1 MKDELQTVNS
11 PPICRTKWGKK
22 MTNRSTY
29 ENIVLFSFIL
39 LTSFAFGQKDTNRE
53 LRRLNAKIDRIRVQV
68 DSLEL
73 DNQILLPE
81 LMSAFKQAVKSKT
94 QQDSITLVV
103 LKRINT
109 LSNKITNLENQ
120 SRYMDSTALEIF
132 NKLVFVENK
141 IVTLTNS
148 YNEMA
153 KLKSGS
159 PISSDP
165 KFNAAQYKQTYMTS
179 LGHFQNQEF
188 DDAIVG
194 FKELVASDA
203 TNDLADNS
211 QYWLAECYYSQ
222 MEFKRA
228 IAEFEKVF
236 TYPGTDKDDD
246 AQLKIGL
253 AHQSMGNVNKAREEF
268 QRLVDY
274 FPGSEYYPK
283 AKDAL
288 KQLSIH

>member
-1 MKDELQTVNS
+1 MSNGFKQIVKVLAVYLLLSTSLYSQGKDV
-11 PPICRTKWGKK
+11 G
-22 MTNRSTY
+22 
-29 ENIVLFSFIL
+29 
-39 LTSFAFGQKDTNRE
+39 RE
-53 LRRLNAKIDRIRVQV
+53 LKRLNAKIDRVRVLV

-81 LMSAFKQAVKSKT
+81 LMSAFRQAVKSKA

-103 LKRINT
+103 LKRLNT
-109 LSNKITNLENQ
+109 LS
-120 SRYMDSTALEIF
+120 
-132 NKLVFVENK
+132 NK

-153 KLKSGS
+153 KLRSGE
-159 PISSDP
+159 PISSEP
-165 KFNAAQYKQTYMTS
+165 QFNAAQYKETYMKS
-179 LGHFQNQEF
+179 LGHFQNQNF
-188 DDAIVG
+188 KSAISG
-194 FKELVASDA
+194 FVELVKSDA

-222 MEFKRA
+222 KDFKRA

-236 TYPGTDKDDD
+236 TYAGTDKDDD

-253 AHQSMGNVNKAREEF
+253 SYQSIGNIDKAKEEF
-268 QRLVDY
+268 QRFIDY

-283 AKDAL
+283 AKEAL
-288 KQLSIH
+288 KQLSVN

>member
-1 MKDELQTVNS
+1 MVISNFFKL
-11 PPICRTKWGKK
+11 
-22 MTNRSTY
+22 
-29 ENIVLFSFIL
+29 IVKTLTLFIL
-39 LTSFAFGQKDTNRE
+39 LTTPLFSQGKDVGRE
-53 LRRLNAKIDRIRVQV
+53 LKRLNAKIDRVRVLV

-81 LMSAFKQAVKSKT
+81 LMSAFRQAVKSKA

-103 LKRINT
+103 LKRLNT
-109 LSNKITNLENQ
+109 LSNKIVNLENQ

-132 NKLVFVENK
+132 NKLVLVENK

-153 KLKSGS
+153 KLKSGE
-159 PISSDP
+159 PISSEP
-165 KFNAAQYKQTYMTS
+165 QFNSAQYKETYMKS
-179 LGHFQNQEF
+179 LGHFQNQNF
-188 DDAIVG
+188 KIAISG
-194 FKELVASDA
+194 FLELVKSDA
-203 TNDLADNS
+203 TNNLADNS

-222 MEFKRA
+222 KDFKRA

-236 TYPGTDKDDD
+236 TYAGTDKDDD

-253 AHQSMGNVNKAREEF
+253 SYQSIGNIEKAREEF
-268 QRLVDY
+268 QRFIDY

-283 AKDAL
+283 AKEAL
-288 KQLSIH
+288 KQLSVN

>member
-1 MKDELQTVNS
+1 
-11 PPICRTKWGKK
+11 
-22 MTNRSTY
+22 MTNQSSY
-29 ENIVLFSFIL
+29 IISLILASILMGSFSF
-39 LTSFAFGQKDTNRE
+39 GQSKDSARE
-53 LRRLNAKIDRIRVQV
+53 LKRLNAKIDRVRVMV

-81 LMSAFKQAVKSKT
+81 LMSAFKQAVKSKA
-94 QQDSITLVV
+94 QQDSITLVI

-109 LSNKITNLENQ
+109 LSNKIANLENQ

-132 NKLVFVENK
+132 NKLVLVENK

-153 KLKSGS
+153 KLKSGE
-159 PISSDP
+159 PISSEP
-165 KFNAAQYKQTYMTS
+165 KFNSAQYKQTYMTG
-179 LGHFQNQEF
+179 LGHFQNQEYPE
-188 DDAIVG
+188 AIAG
-194 FKELVASDA
+194 FNDLVSSDA

-222 MEFKRA
+222 KDFKRA

-236 TYPGTDKDDD
+236 TYAGTDKDDD

-253 AHQSMGNVNKAREEF
+253 SYQSIGNVEKAREEF
-268 QRLVDY
+268 QRMIDY

-283 AKDAL
+283 AKEAL
-288 KQLSIH
+288 KQLSVN

>member
-1 MKDELQTVNS
+1 
-11 PPICRTKWGKK
+11 
-22 MTNRSTY
+22 MTNHSTY
-29 ENIVLFSFIL
+29 IISLFFIIIQIS
-39 LTSFAFGQKDTNRE
+39 SFAFAQKDSERE

-81 LMSAFKQAVKSKT
+81 LMSAFKQAVKSKA
-94 QQDSITLVV
+94 QQDSVTLVV

-109 LSNKITNLENQ
+109 LSNKIANLENK
-120 SRYMDSTALEIF
+120 STYMDSTALEIL
-132 NKLVFVENK
+132 NKLVLVENK

-153 KLKSGS
+153 KLKSGT
-159 PISSDP
+159 PISSEP
-165 KFNAAQYKQTYMTS
+165 KFNARQYKQTYMKS

-188 DDAIVG
+188 NEAIIG
-194 FKELVASDA
+194 FQELVKSDA

-211 QYWLAECYYSQ
+211 QYWLAECYYSRKD
-222 MEFKRA
+222 FKMA

-236 TYPGTDKDDD
+236 TYAGTDKDDD

-253 AHQSMGNVNKAREEF
+253 SYQSMGNIDKARQEF
-268 QRLVDY
+268 QRLIDY

-288 KQLSIH
+288 KQLSIN

>member
-1 MKDELQTVNS
+1 
-11 PPICRTKWGKK
+11 

-29 ENIVLFSFIL
+29 EHIILFSFIL
-39 LTSFAFGQKDTNRE
+39 LTSFAFGQSDTGRE
-53 LRRLNAKIDRIRVQV
+53 LRRLNAKIDRVRVQV
-68 DSLEL
+68 DSLQL

-81 LMSAFKQAVKSKT
+81 LMSAFKQAVKSKA
-94 QQDSITLVV
+94 QQDSITLVI

-109 LSNKITNLENQ
+109 LSNKISNLENQ

-132 NKLVFVENK
+132 NKLVLIENK

-148 YNEMA
+148 YSEMA
-153 KLKSGS
+153 RLKSGS
-159 PISSDP
+159 LSSDEP
-165 KFNAAQYKQTYMTS
+165 KFNSAQYKQTYMTS

-188 DDAIVG
+188 DEAIAG
-194 FKELVASDA
+194 FTELVSTDA
-203 TNDLADNS
+203 TNNLADNS

-222 MEFKRA
+222 KEFKRA
-228 IAEFEKVF
+228 IAAFEKVF
-236 TYPGTDKDDD
+236 TYSGTDKDDD

-253 AHQSMGNVNKAREEF
+253 SYQSMGNVNKAREEF
-268 QRLVDY
+268 QRMIDY

-288 KQLSIH
+288 KQLSIN

>member
-1 MKDELQTVNS
+1 
-11 PPICRTKWGKK
+11 

-29 ENIVLFSFIL
+29 EHIILLSFIL
-39 LTSFAFGQKDTNRE
+39 LTSSALGQSDSGRE

-81 LMSAFKQAVKSKT
+81 LMSAFKQAVKSKA
-94 QQDSITLVV
+94 QQDSITLVI

-109 LSNKITNLENQ
+109 LSNKISNLENQ

-132 NKLVFVENK
+132 NKLVLIENK

-148 YNEMA
+148 YSEMA
-153 KLKSGS
+153 QLKSGS
-159 PISSDP
+159 PSSDEP

-188 DDAIVG
+188 DDAIAG
-194 FKELVASDA
+194 FKELVSSDA

-222 MEFKRA
+222 KEFKRA

-236 TYPGTDKDDD
+236 TYSGTDKDDD

-253 AHQSMGNVNKAREEF
+253 SYQSMGNVNKAREEF
-268 QRLVDY
+268 QRMIDY

-288 KQLSIH
+288 KQLSIN

>member
-1 MKDELQTVNS
+1 
-11 PPICRTKWGKK
+11 
-22 MTNRSTY
+22 MTSRSTY
-29 ENIVLFSFIL
+29 EHIILFSFIL
-39 LTSFAFGQKDTNRE
+39 LTSFALGQSDSGRE
-53 LRRLNAKIDRIRVQV
+53 LRRLNAKIDRVRVQV
-68 DSLEL
+68 DSLQL

-94 QQDSITLVV
+94 QQDSITLVI

-109 LSNKITNLENQ
+109 LSNKISNLENQ

-132 NKLVFVENK
+132 NKLVLIENK

-148 YNEMA
+148 YSEMA
-153 KLKSGS
+153 QLKSGF
-159 PISSDP
+159 PSSDEP

-194 FKELVASDA
+194 FKELVSSDA

-222 MEFKRA
+222 KEFKRA

-236 TYPGTDKDDD
+236 TYSGTDKDDD

-253 AHQSMGNVNKAREEF
+253 SYQSMGNVNKAREEF
-268 QRLVDY
+268 QRMIDY

-288 KQLSIH
+288 KQLSIN

>member
-1 MKDELQTVNS
+1 
-11 PPICRTKWGKK
+11 

-29 ENIVLFSFIL
+29 EHIILFSFIL
-39 LTSFAFGQKDTNRE
+39 LTSFAFGQSDTGRE
-53 LRRLNAKIDRIRVQV
+53 LRRLNAKIDRVRVQV
-68 DSLEL
+68 DSLQL

-81 LMSAFKQAVKSKT
+81 LMSAFKQAVKSKA
-94 QQDSITLVV
+94 QQDSITLVI

-109 LSNKITNLENQ
+109 LSNKISNLENQ

-132 NKLVFVENK
+132 NKLVLIENK

-148 YNEMA
+148 YSEMA
-153 KLKSGS
+153 QLKSGF
-159 PISSDP
+159 PSSDEP

-188 DDAIVG
+188 DEAIAG
-194 FKELVASDA
+194 FTELVSTDA

-222 MEFKRA
+222 KEFKRA
-228 IAEFEKVF
+228 IAAFEKVF
-236 TYPGTDKDDD
+236 TYSGTDKDDD

-253 AHQSMGNVNKAREEF
+253 SYQSMGNVNKAREEF
-268 QRLVDY
+268 QRMIDY

-288 KQLSIH
+288 KQLSIN

>member
-1 MKDELQTVNS
+1 
-11 PPICRTKWGKK
+11 
-22 MTNRSTY
+22 MTDRSTY
-29 ENIVLFSFIL
+29 EHIILFSFIL
-39 LTSFAFGQKDTNRE
+39 LTSFVLGQSDSGRE
-53 LRRLNAKIDRIRVQV
+53 LRRLNAKIDRVRVQV
-68 DSLEL
+68 DSLQL

-81 LMSAFKQAVKSKT
+81 LMSAFKQAVKSKA
-94 QQDSITLVV
+94 QQDSITLVI

-109 LSNKITNLENQ
+109 LSNKISNLENQ

-132 NKLVFVENK
+132 NKLVLIENK

-148 YNEMA
+148 YSEMA
-153 KLKSGS
+153 QLKSGS
-159 PISSDP
+159 PSSDEP
-165 KFNAAQYKQTYMTS
+165 RFNSAQYKQTYMTS

-188 DDAIVG
+188 DDAIDG
-194 FKELVASDA
+194 FTELVSSDA
-203 TNDLADNS
+203 TNSLADNS

-222 MEFKRA
+222 KAFKRA

-236 TYPGTDKDDD
+236 TYSGTDKDDD

-253 AHQSMGNVNKAREEF
+253 SYQSMGNVNKAREEF
-268 QRLVDY
+268 QRMIDY

-288 KQLSIH
+288 KQLSIN

>member
-1 MKDELQTVNS
+1 MK
-11 PPICRTKWGKK
+11 
-22 MTNRSTY
+22 NRNANFTLIIFTIY
-29 ENIVLFSFIL
+29 IFGSFC
-39 LTSFAFGQKDTNRE
+39 FGQKKESSRE
-53 LRRLNAKIDRIRVQV
+53 LKRLNAKIDRVRVMV

-81 LMSAFKQAVKSKT
+81 LMSAFKQAVKSKA
-94 QQDSITLVV
+94 QQDSITLVI

-109 LSNKITNLENQ
+109 LSNKISNLEKQ
-120 SRYMDSTALEIF
+120 SQYMDSTALEIF
-132 NKLVFVENK
+132 NKLVLVENK

-153 KLKSGS
+153 KLKSGA
-159 PISSDP
+159 PISSEP
-165 KFNAAQYKQTYMTS
+165 RFNSAQYKQTYMVS

-188 DDAIVG
+188 SDAISG
-194 FKELVASDA
+194 FKELVSSDA

-211 QYWLAECYYSQ
+211 QYWLSECYYSKKD
-222 MEFKRA
+222 FKRA
-228 IAEFEKVF
+228 IVEFEKVF

-253 AHQSMGNVNKAREEF
+253 SYQSIGNVTKAREEF
-268 QRLVDY
+268 QRLIDY

-283 AKDAL
+283 AKEAL
-288 KQLSIH
+288 KQLTID

>member
-1 MKDELQTVNS
+1 
-11 PPICRTKWGKK
+11 
-22 MTNRSTY
+22 MTSRSTY
-29 ENIVLFSFIL
+29 EHIILFSFIL
-39 LTSFAFGQKDTNRE
+39 LTSFALGQSDSGRE
-53 LRRLNAKIDRIRVQV
+53 LRRLNAKIDRVRVQV
-68 DSLEL
+68 DSLQL

-81 LMSAFKQAVKSKT
+81 LMSAFKQAVKSKA
-94 QQDSITLVV
+94 QQDSITLVI

-109 LSNKITNLENQ
+109 LSNKISNLENQ

-132 NKLVFVENK
+132 NKLVLIENK

-148 YNEMA
+148 YSEMA
-153 KLKSGS
+153 QLKSGF
-159 PISSDP
+159 PSSDEP

-188 DDAIVG
+188 DDAIIG
-194 FKELVASDA
+194 FTELVSSDA

-222 MEFKRA
+222 KEFKRA

-236 TYPGTDKDDD
+236 TYSGTDKDDD

-253 AHQSMGNVNKAREEF
+253 SYQSMGNVNKAREEF
-268 QRLVDY
+268 QRMIDY

-288 KQLSIH
+288 KQLSIN